1 MGACVIQK
9 RREEPPAD
17 IVYVIGGGYG
27 KRWIQS
33 DAAPGL
39 PRYNDIHDNRG
50 YGDSA
55 FMLML
60 AKRYVPVETVR
71 HNTDT
76 LRLTAL
82 RVDSVFMH
90 DSIAV
95 MLRGDTVYIT
105 KYRDRFRYRTHTD
118 TVYKSVIDTARISV
132 PYPVERQLSRW
143 EQTKMD
149 FGGMAIG
156 GIAIAV
162 CIAVIWLIKKFRK

>member
-1 MGACVIQK
+1 MNKDVYNQV
-9 RREEPPAD
+9 RR
-17 IVYVIGGGYG
+17 
-27 KRWIQS
+27 
-33 DAAPGL
+33 
-39 PRYNDIHDNRG
+39 RG
-50 YGDSA
+50 CLGIMIYMITVVTAIILLCSCS
-55 FMLML
+55 
-60 AKRYVPVETVR
+60 RSVYVPVETVC
-71 HNTDT
+71 HHTDT

-95 MLRGDTVYIT
+95 LARGDTVYIT
-105 KYRDRFRYRTHTD
+105 KYCDRFRYRNHVD
-118 TVYKSVIDTARISV
+118 TVYKATVDTARISV

-143 EQTKMD
+143 EQMKMD

>member
-1 MGACVIQK
+1 MNKDGYNQD
-9 RREEPPAD
+9 RRRGCLG
-17 IVYVIGGGYG
+17 IMVYVITVVTALILLCSCS
-27 KRWIQS
+27 R
-33 DAAPGL
+33 
-39 PRYNDIHDNRG
+39 RV
-50 YGDSA
+50 
-55 FMLML
+55 
-60 AKRYVPVETVR
+60 YVPVETVR

-118 TVYKSVIDTARISV
+118 TVYKAVIDTARISV

>member
-1 MGACVIQK
+1 MNKDGYNQA
-9 RREEPPAD
+9 RRWGCLGIMIYMITVVTA
-17 IVYVIGGGYG
+17 IVLLCSCSRSV
-27 KRWIQS
+27 
-33 DAAPGL
+33 
-39 PRYNDIHDNRG
+39 
-50 YGDSA
+50 
-55 FMLML
+55 
-60 AKRYVPVETVR
+60 YVPVETVR

-118 TVYKSVIDTARISV
+118 TVYKAVIDTARISV